1 MTEQKVAIITGAS
14 SGIGDATARALADAG
29 YAVALAARREDRLK
43 KLQSD
48 LDGGGAR
55 AIVHPTDVTKR
66 SDVEALAKA
75 TLDAFGRID
84 VLVNNA
90 GLMPLSF
97 MKNLHVDEW
106 DRMIDVNVKGVLYGV
121 AAVLPT
127 MLEQKR
133 GHIINVSSVAGR
145 RVFPSGAVYCGTK
158 FAVTAISEGLRA
170 ELAPSAGI
178 RCTVIEPG
186 AVATELT
193 NTITDEDVKPF
204 TARIKDMKMLESEDI
219 ARAIVW
225 AAEQPDHVNVSEV
238 LVLPTQ
244 QS

>member
-1 MTEQKVAIITGAS
+1 MTDRVAIVTGAS
-14 SGIGDATARALADAG
+14 SGIGDATARALSAEG
-29 YAVALAARREDRLK
+29 FAVALAARRTERLDA
-43 KLQSD
+43 LRAD
-48 LDGGGAR
+48 IEAAGGR
-55 AIVHPTDVTKR
+55 AIVATTDVTKR
-66 SDVEALAKA
+66 SDLEALAKA
-75 TLDAFGRID
+75 TLEAFGRID

-106 DRMIDVNVKGVLYGV
+106 DRMIDVNIKGVLYGV

-127 MLEQKR
+127 MMSQR
-133 GHIINVSSVAGR
+133 SGHIINVSSVAGR
-145 RVFPSGAVYCGTK
+145 RTFPSGAVYCGTK

-170 ELAPSAGI
+170 ELAPSMGI

-186 AVATELT
+186 VVRTELT
-193 NTITDEDVKPF
+193 QTITDDDVKPF
-204 TARIKDMKMLESEDI
+204 TERILQMQALESEDI
-219 ARAIVW
+219 ANAIVY
-225 AAEQPDHVNVSEV
+225 AATQPAHVNVSEV

>member
-1 MTEQKVAIITGAS
+1 MSDSVAIITGAS
-14 SGIGDATARALADAG
+14 SGIGEATARALASKG
-29 YAVALAARREDRLK
+29 YAVALAARRVERLEALK
-43 KLQSD
+43 GEIEAA
-48 LDGGGAR
+48 GGK
-55 AIVHPTDVTKR
+55 AIAVATDVAKR

-75 TLDAFGRID
+75 TLDAYGRID

-106 DRMIDVNVKGVLYGV
+106 DRMIDVNIKGVLYGI

-127 MLEQKR
+127 MMAQQG

-145 RVFPSGAVYCGTK
+145 RLFPSGAVYCGTK

-170 ELAPSAGI
+170 ELAPSMGI

-186 AVATELT
+186 VVRTELT
-193 NTITDEDVKPF
+193 STITDEDVKPF
-204 TARIKDMKMLESEDI
+204 SEAIQKMTALESEDI
-219 ARAIVW
+219 ANAIVY
-225 AAEQPDHVNVSEV
+225 AATQPQHVNVSEI

-244 QS
+244 QG